1 MPDVQYLKKLAL
13 MGAVQKPLKVSSTE
27 FKAHVGSSSQTV
39 SRKLKRL
46 EDKRLIERK
55 LVPGGQLIKMT
66 DKGIEILKN
75 EYAEYRQIFSPDPEV
90 FELEGTVLTGL
101 GEGQYYIGIPGYNK
115 QFEEKLNFKP
125 FPGTLNL
132 QLDGENASRRERLSE
147 VFAMQINGF
156 NDGERTYG
164 GGKCYRVT
172 VCGKKAALIVPDR
185 THYPSELIEII
196 SPVKLRETLCL
207 KDGDRVN
214 ILIEKQGIEAQQ

>member
-27 FKAHVGSSSQTV
+27 FKAYVGSSSQTV
-39 SRKLKRL
+39 SRKLKLL
-46 EDKRLIERK
+46 EDERLIERK

-75 EYAEYRQIFSPDPEV
+75 EYSEYRQIFSPEPEV

-101 GEGQYYIGIPGYNK
+101 GEGQYYIGIPGYKK
-115 QFEEKLNFKP
+115 QFEEKLNFEP

-132 QLDGENASRRERLSE
+132 QLDENSASRRERLREGSA
-147 VFAMQINGF
+147 VQINGF
-156 NDGERTYG
+156 NDGERSYG
-164 GGKCYRVT
+164 GGKCYRVK
-172 VCGKKAALIVPDR
+172 VCGIEAALIVPDR
-185 THYPSELIEII
+185 THYPADLIEII
-196 SPVKLRETLCL
+196 SPIKLREALGL

-214 ILIEKQGIEAQQ
+214 ILIVKQGMETQK